1 MQAETVV
8 VIHIKDHQY
17 CERDGYD
24 LYCAV
29 PVSLSQAALGATI
42 TIKTLDEKSIDVK
55 IPAGT
60 PNGKILRVK
69 NEGVPSNVGRKG
81 DLYIKLLIQVPAK
94 MTAAQRKLMEAYA
107 AEENASTS
115 PDLISLSSLSH

>member
-1 MQAETVV
+1 M
-8 VIHIKDHQY
+8 
-17 CERDGYD
+17 
-24 LYCAV
+24 YCAV

-94 MTAAQRKLMEAYA
+94 MTATQRKLMEAYA